1 MQERSNVTLSVI
13 PQLGRER
20 YGGHSATLSHWQHMG
35 PAGPLEWLG
44 FIYKLAINIWPS
56 FILIHSFLAQMEWIL
71 NLVGQ
76 GHPHAACLALAA
88 KLFFI
93 LQGEYIFKKRSPALL
108 KLSAP
113 IKNTPENVVTEPLD
127 KEKTGSGQLKKGWKK
142 WGREKGGRWG
152 SQQPP
157 EWFICQIR
165 TQWVDYESSNKREC
179 LGTH

>member
-1 MQERSNVTLSVI
+1 MWHWVLFPSYAGRCREVTRL
-13 PQLGRER
+13 
-20 YGGHSATLSHWQHMG
+20 HWATGSPG

-93 LQGEYIFKKRSPALL
+93 LQGE
-108 KLSAP
+108 
-113 IKNTPENVVTEPLD
+113 
-127 KEKTGSGQLKKGWKK
+127 LKKKESGVAQTVSSNEKHAWKRCHWTPGQGKDGEWAVKDRVREKRGGWK
-142 WGREKGGRWG
+142 GRKGG
-152 SQQPP
+152 SQQQPP